1 MVEIEDLEVGMK
13 VKIVDQ
19 WNAHTCQ
26 NPDGRMD
33 RWLGQIVTVAE
44 VQLGSNGDGYIFIE
58 EDKLEDYGHWYWNK
72 HCIDY
77 IVQCEDLTD
86 NDPSSKA
93 DIASFLF
100 ESVR

>member
-1 MVEIEDLEVGMK
+1 MVEIKDLEVGMK

-44 VQLGSNGDGYIFIE
+44 LVGGAVFIE
-58 EDKLEDYGHWYWNK
+58 EDEAGGSIHWLWNK
-72 HCIDY
+72 HCIDH
-77 IVQCEDLTD
+77 IVQCEDLPD
-86 NDPSSKA
+86 IDHSSNA